1 MNNNGNRQM
10 KLGAFIMPG
19 GHHRASWR
27 HPSVPE
33 APEASLGYFINV
45 TQEAERGLF
54 DMVFLAD
61 STAPW
66 GPAELDMQSR
76 TTSAT
81 CFEPLTLL
89 SALAT
94 ATHSIGLVATSTTT
108 YDEPYLVARKFA
120 SLDLISGGRAGW
132 NLVTSTNE
140 REAFNFGRT
149 SHVVHSDR
157 YARASEFADIVLGLW
172 KSWER
177 DAFVRDR
184 KTGLYFDPG
193 KFRPLNH
200 KGEHFQ
206 VKGPLNIIPS
216 PQVRP
221 VIVQAGSSEA
231 GRQLASRVADVV
243 FTVQQNKAD
252 AALFVTDIRKR
263 ATAFGRATNS
273 VLVMPGLVVVV
284 GSTDAEAR
292 DKLDEINDLM
302 LPEMGVALLSEMV
315 GVDLRKYPMDGPLP
329 EINVTSSAGVGRQ
342 KVVLELARKENLT
355 IRQLYRRVAGVR
367 AHLTFT
373 GTAVGIADTMADWF
387 ENGAADGFN
396 MMPLLLPSGLTEFVD
411 LVVPELQSRGL
422 FRTAYEGQTL
432 RSNLGIEVQ

>member
-94 ATHSIGLVATSTTT
+94 ATYSI
-108 YDEPYLVARKFA
+108 
-120 SLDLISGGRAGW
+120 
-132 NLVTSTNE
+132 VTSTNE